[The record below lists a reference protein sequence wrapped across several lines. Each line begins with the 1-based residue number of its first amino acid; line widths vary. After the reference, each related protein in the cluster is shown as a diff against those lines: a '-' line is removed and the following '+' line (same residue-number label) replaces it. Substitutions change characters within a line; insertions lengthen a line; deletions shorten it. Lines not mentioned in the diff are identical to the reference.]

1 MTIQKKIKLDLH
13 PTLYIKKQISV
24 NDSSKYKNKIK
35 DFIYAIKIMHI
46 YLSDGKY
53 QSGILSKGFHTETV
67 DRVNNIKN
75 KYLLKSKNNIK

>member
-1 MTIQKKIKLDLH
+1 
-13 PTLYIKKQISV
+13 
-24 NDSSKYKNKIK
+24 
-35 DFIYAIKIMHI
+35 MHI